1 MKKRFAAIISFAVSM
16 LFATSAFAATSISV
30 NQNTFT
36 YISGETYTSDITR
49 TLTEVKKL
57 ASGTENAATQTITI
71 NSKGFTQNKATNKP
85 MEFRLVVTVPE
96 TAKDK
101 KTEYAA
107 VDYFTIN
114 SIKLPGGKVIYSEE
128 PSAKGEKTKK
138 ILLGQID
145 KSTTY
150 TLEISANNA
159 IDKSKLDVQP
169 KDVIWEVEYTDAQSN
184 FTPTA
189 APTAT
194 PVLSTVAPTHSV
206 LSTVAPT
213 ATASILPTVT
223 PGVQA
228 SIVPTAT
235 PTAVP
240 EKIIEVKCTSK
251 TQTDASSKVIK
262 PGNYKIVGKGHLIV
276 ADSDGNI
283 KLQNDLTSSKDS
295 KGNGVADSSS
305 IVTALKEGDT
315 VTVTGASDAFI
326 QFQSP
331 NPSATAKT
339 AAKTT
344 AKPTI
349 KPTAT
354 STASPKKNPS
364 TGDTAPIAAVASI
377 AVLAIGVAAYIG
389 ISSKKK
395 HQ

>member
-107 VDYFTIN
+107 VDYFTID

-128 PSAKGEKTKK
+128 PSVKGEKTKK

-150 TLEISANNA
+150 TLEISANSA

-194 PVLSTVAPTHSV
+194 PV

-344 AKPTI
+344 AKPTV